1 MSKCPTGTGYKA
13 FHPSHHL
20 FFAETQRLQVSHLC
34 PVWDSKG
41 TPCPAGTPQGE
52 RAKGTVD
59 TWDRRDTWD
68 SWDGMTD
75 AERQGCRRS
84 VDHAKNSA
92 VEGER
97 EKRDDQG
104 HASQCNYDFN
114 HPGSIG
120 RKFLTLGESL

>member
-1 MSKCPTGTGYKA
+1 MKNRWWDRWDTLYPVPVG
-13 FHPSHHL
+13 HL
-20 FFAETQRLQVSHLC
+20 LIVDLPQA
-34 PVWDSKG
+34 
-41 TPCPAGTPQGE
+41 AGDGGLREASGGE
-52 RAKGTVD
+52 RAKRDGWD

>member
-1 MSKCPTGTGYKA
+1 MWDKWTSLYPVPGTLIHRRP
-13 FHPSHHL
+13 F
-20 FFAETQRLQVSHLC
+20 
-34 PVWDSKG
+34 
-41 TPCPAGTPQGE
+41 PCGRERWSWEASGGE
-52 RAKGTVD
+52 RAKRDGWD

-120 RKFLTLGESL
+120 RKFQLWVNRCDRR

>member
-1 MSKCPTGTGYKA
+1 
-13 FHPSHHL
+13 
-20 FFAETQRLQVSHLC
+20 
-34 PVWDSKG
+34 
-41 TPCPAGTPQGE
+41 
-52 RAKGTVD
+52 
-59 TWDRRDTWD
+59 
-68 SWDGMTD
+68 MTD

-120 RKFLTLGESL
+120 RSS

>member
-1 MSKCPTGTGYKA
+1 MG
-13 FHPSHHL
+13 HL
-20 FFAETQRLQVSHLC
+20 LIVDLPQA
-34 PVWDSKG
+34 
-41 TPCPAGTPQGE
+41 AGDGGLREASGGE
-52 RAKGTVD
+52 RAKRDGWD

-120 RKFLTLGESL
+120 RKFLTLGKSL